1 MSVVFKALRAIESR
15 DGRGRRDT
23 PEVRVAEGASTTGAV
38 PLLLGIATL
47 ALLVA
52 AVILGFN
59 GIEEQPRA
67 RPIVEAKPDSAR
79 TNPGYDS
86 VIVANSTT
94 AGGRGELDDSR
105 SREAGVSHNGTG
117 RRTDSSGN
125 AITETGVLALEEPAA
140 TTRMV
145 FQPAADKGPATTL
158 AATGSWQDLR
168 RVSASIAG
176 PAQSD
181 AAAESEEALIER
193 ARGIHERVI
202 TMDTHDDI
210 NPANFTAERNYT
222 LGGEPRPSVTQAWTE
237 TEAMAVRDPEPL
249 AGPGRE
255 ETSVVVPDIAAK
267 PSMSVDAVGG
277 PLEDEETVATDE
289 LSLAAVAAPE
299 LQPAPTAEPTRQGPI
314 ESPRVDTPP
323 RPDTGNGD
331 AGFYQEERIGQV
343 SVTRVGDAERMR
355 LLNQRLAAAITH
367 RNEQQINS
375 ILVAMVHV
383 VGIDSVFM
391 LKTRAFTQLA
401 LDGDAGLAM
410 NLLQQVLARDPT
422 DVDAAINMAV
432 AEIKLGYREQA
443 RRRLHNL
450 ASAAPHDVR
459 VEGLLRSI
467 R

>member
-181 AAAESEEALIER
+181 AAA
-193 ARGIHERVI
+193 
-202 TMDTHDDI
+202 
-210 NPANFTAERNYT
+210 TAAPKQR

-289 LSLAAVAAPE
+289 LSLAAVATPE
-299 LQPAPTAEPTRQGPI
+299 LQPAPTAEPTRPGPI